1 MLHSYFIKLYETKQN
16 KTKRMKFQIA
26 AVGLA
31 AITQIVNASSLGHC
45 HRPLRLFCS
54 AIYIHI
60 YISSF
65 PQRIS
70 EGKKIAIDENI
81 SQCL

>member
-16 KTKRMKFQIA
+16 KTKRMKFKLQQ
-26 AVGLA
+26 
-31 AITQIVNASSLGHC
+31 AITQIVNASSLGHY

-70 EGKKIAIDENI
+70 KGKKIAIDENI